1 MYVTIP
7 LKRKSSFE
15 AIELRQRVIIDGHVY
30 LMSYIFIN
38 EALKWLRE
46 LVRKKL
52 FSPIRRLF
60 FSFFFAISHYGNTN
74 LVAQLNMATSCALI
88 IAFQQYT

>member
-1 MYVTIP
+1 MHPAVDPWHNVVRKHVVMRACPVRRAQLETDLALGHHYCLCIGSMTAPLMYVTIP

-38 EALKWLRE
+38 EALK
-46 LVRKKL
+46 
-52 FSPIRRLF
+52 
-60 FSFFFAISHYGNTN
+60 
-74 LVAQLNMATSCALI
+74 
-88 IAFQQYT
+88 